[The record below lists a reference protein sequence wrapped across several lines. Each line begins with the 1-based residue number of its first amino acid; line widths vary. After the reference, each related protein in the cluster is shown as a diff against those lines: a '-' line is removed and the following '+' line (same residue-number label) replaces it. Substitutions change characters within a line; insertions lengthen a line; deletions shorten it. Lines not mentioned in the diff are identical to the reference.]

1 MPMKIITS
9 IRRFRPADAVVVVD
23 VFRSSAT
30 ICYGLR
36 NGITELR
43 VVDKLKEVFAI
54 AEKNDLKIGEKRGMK
69 PAGFDF
75 SNSPTEMLSE
85 KVRGRRAVFSSTNLA
100 HILNS
105 NGPRENVFIGTFCNA
120 YSLAKHLKKFLSVNF
135 VACSSPEWDF
145 YFRFED
151 LVGIGKILFELKK
164 FEKLEMN
171 FLSKVCLWIYENFR
185 AKSLLLS
192 PTTYG
197 TALVAGWGDIKLC
210 SKENNLSVVPAC
222 EYERNFVGVK
232 SI

>member
-1 MPMKIITS
+1 MKIITS

-36 NGITELR
+36 NGITEFR
-43 VVDKLKEVFAI
+43 VVDKLKEVFVL
-54 AEKNDLKIGEKRGMK
+54 AEKNDLKIGEKRGMRPK
-69 PAGFDF
+69 SFDF

-85 KVRGRRAVFSSTNLA
+85 KARGGRAVFSSTNLA

-105 NGPRENVFIGTFCNA
+105 NGPKENVFIGTFCNA
-120 YSLAKHLKKFLSVNF
+120 YALAKHLKKFRSVNF

-151 LVGIGKILFELKK
+151 LVGIGKIIFELKK
-164 FEKLEMN
+164 FEKVEMN
-171 FLSKVCLWIYENFR
+171 FLSRVCLWVYENFKT
-185 AKSLLLS
+185 KSLLLS

-197 TALVAGWGDIKLC
+197 TALVAGWDDIKLC
-210 SKENNLSVVPAC
+210 TKENNLSVVPVC
-222 EYERNFVGVK
+222 RYEKGFVSVK